1 MRMAWSEVVIL
12 AAKVS
17 GNVLSFA
24 SKAWKG
30 IKILAAATIR
40 KIPVLALEAFKGI
53 LILTT
58 KVAKKIPVLASKVW
72 RGLLNLATSASGKAL
87 SFTAAAWRG
96 VLILAVTAT
105 FFAFLVF
112 VLIRIAP
119 QPPVAE
125 MEKARLSLSD
135 AQNNKADI
143 YSKKLYTQARSLYDS
158 AMANWQRENEKFI
171 YLRNYEKIASLASQ
185 SSKKSRQASE
195 SSVSSASNFKI
206 TLKQKLESL
215 NDLSVKIDELFK
227 TYPLT
232 SEVRSRISKGKI
244 LLSEANISY
253 KKGQYLQAN
262 RKITDSEYLL
272 TESYEYA
279 NSNLTNYFKSYFLW
293 QSWVNKALNESK
305 NSNDYSIIID
315 KFSRKCFIYLNG
327 VKKYEFDA
335 ELGTNWVG
343 DKRTRGDKATP
354 EGMYKIVKKF
364 DGSRTKYYKAL
375 LLDYPNEEDK
385 QKFRAEIE
393 RGSLPRSARMG
404 GLIEIHGNGGKGIDW
419 TEGCIALTDREMDT
433 VFKLTRVGTPV
444 TIIGSMVDLNHVLN
458 R

>member
-1 MRMAWSEVVIL
+1 MRKAWSEVLIF
-12 AAKVS
+12 ATKAS
-17 GNVLSFA
+17 GKVLSFVA
-24 SKAWKG
+24 KVFKRIPHLVAKAWKG
-30 IKILAAATIR
+30 
-40 KIPVLALEAFKGI
+40 VLH
-53 LILTT
+53 
-58 KVAKKIPVLASKVW
+58 
-72 RGLLNLATSASGKAL
+72 LLTSASGKAL

-96 VLILAVTAT
+96 VLILAVTAA
-105 FFAFLVF
+105 FFALLVF

-119 QPPVAE
+119 QPPIAE
-125 MEKARLSLSD
+125 IEKARLSLSD

-143 YSKKLYTQARSLYDS
+143 YSKKLYTQARALYDS

-171 YLRNYEKIASLASQ
+171 YLRNFEKIAALASQ
-185 SSKKSRQASE
+185 SAKKSRQASE
-195 SSVSSASNFKI
+195 SSVSSASNFKT
-206 TLKQKLESL
+206 TLKHKIETL
-215 NDLSVKIDELFK
+215 NALSKKIDDLFE

-244 LLSEANISY
+244 LLAEAEISY
-253 KKGQYLQAN
+253 NKGQYLQAN

-272 TESYEYA
+272 TESYDYA
-279 NSNLTNYFKSYFLW
+279 NSNLTNYFRSYSLW
-293 QSWVNKALNESK
+293 QSWVNKTLNESK

-327 VKKYEFDA
+327 TKKNEFDA

-354 EGMYKIVKKF
+354 EGMYKIVRKF

-385 QKFRAEIE
+385 QKFMAEIE
-393 RGSLPRSARMG
+393 RGSLPRSARIG

-419 TEGCIALTDREMDT
+419 TEGCIALTDRDMDT

-444 TIIGSMVDLNHVLN
+444 TIIGSMVDLKHVLN